1 MLPPTSGGHAAAVR
15 YSKERSD
22 TQPANWHNLPRQVYD
37 SLANMFSAK
46 LRIDLCPG
54 DGTCAMDTVA
64 AGESYVAICQ
74 TDCQKAYIEKMM
86 MKQVMEEMEN
96 PKNPILHS
104 AAYTKWK
111 QGQKTTDTDSAKA
124 EEQAKA
130 AEERA
135 KKRVKTEEAATK
147 ADEPDKSGGANLSPG
162 LAKMLAAAKA
172 SA

>member
-1 MLPPTSGGHAAAVR
+1 
-15 YSKERSD
+15 
-22 TQPANWHNLPRQVYD
+22 
-37 SLANMFSAK
+37 
-46 LRIDLCPG
+46 
-54 DGTCAMDTVA
+54 MDTVA

-96 PKNPILHS
+96 PNNPILHS

-111 QGQKTTDTDSAKA
+111 QGQKTTDKTTDTDNSAKE

-135 KKRVKTEEAATK
+135 RKRVKTEEAATK
-147 ADEPDKSGGANLSPG
+147 ADEPDKSGGALSPG